1 MAYRET
7 ETAVKT
13 PPTALLSASTA
24 LVLAAALTGC
34 GSGEDSG
41 DQTLTYWASNQG
53 ASVEEDREVLQPVL
67 DRFTEETGVEV
78 ELEVIPWSEL
88 YNRILTAVSSGDG
101 PDVLNIG
108 NTWAASLQETGAFV
122 PYEGADLEA
131 VGGEERFVGTSFA
144 TGGAEGRPP
153 TSVPLYGLS
162 YALFYN
168 PTMFEE
174 AGIEQPPATWD
185 EFVDTADE
193 LTRDTDDDGDVD
205 QYGFVLEGGNE
216 RQNSHMAFILGQQ
229 QGGRLW
235 GEDGPSFSSDEQV
248 TAVKRWVDLM
258 AVEEVVDPSSAEF
271 SDGTQGISDFVDGR
285 AAMIIVQGSARTSM
299 AARGF
304 EDYEVAQVPMLDPLP
319 GEPIQSHAA
328 GINIS
333 VFDDTDDKEGA
344 LRLVEHLTSPEEQV
358 YLSQEFQTLP
368 VATEAYDSEELR
380 SESMETFRTILTEHS
395 APMPLIP
402 EEGQMETVL
411 GEAIGGLFAQVAT
424 GDEVTEADV
433 RQAMEAAETQM
444 DAAN

>member
-1 MAYRET
+1 MR
-7 ETAVKT
+7 T
-13 PPTALLSASTA
+13 PPAAFLSASTA
-24 LVLAAALTGC
+24 LGLAVALTAC
-34 GSGEDSG
+34 SGGDSD

-53 ASVEEDREVLQPVL
+53 ASVEEDQEVLQPAL

-88 YNRILTAVSSGDG
+88 YNRILTAVSSGDA

-122 PYEGADLEA
+122 PFEGEDLDA
-131 VGGEERFVGTSFA
+131 VGGEERYVSTSFA
-144 TGGAEGRPP
+144 TGGAEGQPP

-174 AGIEQPPATWD
+174 AGIDEPPATWD
-185 EFVDTADE
+185 EFVEVANE
-193 LTRDTDDDGDVD
+193 LTTDTDDDGEID
-205 QYGFVLEGGNE
+205 QYGFALEGGNE
-216 RQNSHMAFILGQQ
+216 RENSHMAFIFGQQ
-229 QGGRLW
+229 QGGALW
-235 GEDGPSFSSDEQV
+235 GEAGPTFSSDEQV
-248 TAVKRWVDLM
+248 TAVKEWVDLM
-258 AVEEVVDPSSAEF
+258 AEEEVVDPSSAEF
-271 SDGTQGISDFVDGR
+271 TDGTQGIGDFVDER
-285 AAMIIVQGSARTSM
+285 AAMIIVQGSARTTM
-299 AARGF
+299 AARDF
-304 EDYEVAQVPMLDPLP
+304 DNYEVAQVPMFDPLP

-333 VFDDTDDKEGA
+333 VFEDTDNREGA
-344 LRLVEHLTSPEEQV
+344 LQLVNHLTSPEEQV

-368 VATEAYDSEELR
+368 VSTESYDSEELQ
-380 SESMETFRTILTEHS
+380 SESMETFRTILAEHS

-411 GEAIGGLFAQVAT
+411 GEAIGGLFAEVAT
-424 GDEVTEADV
+424 GGEVTEDDV
-433 RQAMEAAETQM
+433 RQAMEEAETQM

>member
-1 MAYRET
+1 MAYGET
-7 ETAVKT
+7 ETAVRT
-13 PPTALLSASTA
+13 PPAALLSASTA
-24 LVLAAALTGC
+24 LGLVAALTAC
-34 GSGEDSG
+34 GPGEDSG

-53 ASVEEDREVLQPVL
+53 ASVEEDQEVLRPAL

-78 ELEVIPWSEL
+78 ELEVVPWSEL
-88 YNRILTAVSSGDG
+88 YNRILTAVSSGDA

-122 PYEGADLEA
+122 PFEGEDLQA

-144 TGGAEGRPP
+144 TGGAEGEAP

-168 PTMFEE
+168 PTMFAE
-174 AGIEQPPATWD
+174 AGIEEPPATWE

-193 LTRDTDDDGDVD
+193 LTRDTDGDGEID
-205 QYGFVLEGGNE
+205 QYGFVTEGGNE

-229 QGGRLW
+229 QGGALW
-235 GEDGPSFSSDEQV
+235 GEDGPTFSSDEQV
-248 TAVKRWVDLM
+248 AAVKQWVDLM

-285 AAMIIVQGSARTSM
+285 AAMTIVQGSARTTM

-304 EDYEVAQVPMLDPLP
+304 DDYEVAQVPMPDPLP
-319 GEPIQSHAA
+319 GEPVQSHTA

-333 VFDDTDDKEGA
+333 VFNDTDDKEGA

-368 VATEAYDSEELR
+368 VATEAYDSEELQ
-380 SESMETFRTILTEHS
+380 SESMDTFRTILAEHS

-411 GEAIGGLFAQVAT
+411 GGAISDLFARVAT

-433 RQAMEAAETQM
+433 RQAMEEAETQM

>member
-1 MAYRET
+1 MV
-7 ETAVKT
+7 VKI
-13 PPTALLSASTA
+13 PAKALMSASTA
-24 LVLAAALTGC
+24 LGLVVALTAC
-34 GSGEDSG
+34 GSGGESGG

-53 ASVEEDREVLQPVL
+53 ASVEEDKKVLKPAL
-67 DRFTEETGVEV
+67 DRFTEETGIEV

-131 VGGEERFVGTSFA
+131 VGGKGRFVETSFA
-144 TGGAEGRPP
+144 TGGAEGEAP

-174 AGIEQPPATWD
+174 AGIEEPPKTWE
-185 EFVDTADE
+185 EFVDTAKE
-193 LTRDTDDDGDVD
+193 LTKDTDDDGEPD
-205 QYGFVLEGGNE
+205 QYGFALEGGSE
-216 RQNSHMAFILGQQ
+216 RQNSHLAHILGLQN
-229 QGGRLW
+229 GGQLW
-235 GEDGPSFSSDEQV
+235 KDGGPTFSTPEQV
-248 TAVKRWVDLM
+248 EAVKMWVDLM
-258 AVEEVVDPSSAEF
+258 AEEEVVDPGNAEF
-271 SDGTQGISDFVDGR
+271 SDGTQAIGDFTDER
-285 AAMIIVQGSARTSM
+285 AAMVIVQGSGRTTM
-299 AARGF
+299 AARDF
-304 EDYEVAQVPMLDPLP
+304 DDYEVAQVPMMDPLP

-333 VFDDTDDKEGA
+333 VFNDTDNKEGA
-344 LRLVEHLTSPEEQV
+344 LQLVNHLTSPEEQV

-368 VATEAYDSEELR
+368 VATKAYDDEALQTD
-380 SESMETFRTILTEHS
+380 SMDTFRTILTDHA

-411 GEAIGGLFAQVAT
+411 GESIAGLFADAAT
-424 GDEVTEADV
+424 GSEVTEDDV
-433 RQAMEAAETQM
+433 RKAMEEAETQM